1 MFLPSHEEQT
11 INDLSRGY
19 TLKVERLAVRN
30 DGGQHFM
37 YICRGQDKDRIGR
50 RFLQR
55 LEQGITGFR
64 GKHVRFVKYI
74 DLILTCGGRHH
85 YLLAQVTNTVDTT
98 IGGGVNLDD
107 IERVAGGDLTALL
120 AFVARLAILRVATV
134 DRLSTQAGSTG
145 FSGASRHG
153 KEVGM
158 YYARAPQG
166 VFGWASNPLVAGRI
180 IGVRGAPVAGERE

>member
-1 MFLPSHEEQT
+1 MY
-11 INDLSRGY
+11 RGY
-19 TLKVERLAVRN
+19 TRKVERLAARN
-30 DGGQHFM
+30 DGGQNFM

-98 IGGGVNLDD
+98 IGDGVNLDD
-107 IERVAGGDLTALL
+107 IERVAGGELRPQPEFRAW
-120 AFVARLAILRVATV
+120 LAIL
-134 DRLSTQAGSTG
+134 
-145 FSGASRHG
+145 
-153 KEVGM
+153 
-158 YYARAPQG
+158 
-166 VFGWASNPLVAGRI
+166 
-180 IGVRGAPVAGERE
+180 